1 MRKWILNSASVL
13 VGSIHMKFSKDMT
26 GEYVGYLTDESRR
39 GGCADAIAF
48 AESESDIV
56 EQMREAADAGIP
68 VTVQS
73 GRTGIAGGAVPDG
86 GRILNVSRMT
96 HFTGMRYDEDR
107 GRFHIQAQPGCT
119 LKALHEALMH
129 GGEFDTEGWSPS
141 SLAALERYR
150 QGRPQVFPPDLTE
163 AGACIGGVVACNG
176 SGARTFRY
184 GPTRPHV
191 SALRVVLVGGD
202 VLALRRGEQRA
213 VGRAFELT
221 SEGGRH
227 FSGRVPDY
235 VLPAVKNASGLHAH
249 DDMDLI
255 DLFIGSEGI
264 LGVFSEIE
272 LALTPLSAAAWGM
285 TAFLP
290 SEDVALSLVE
300 RVRANHRKAVSA
312 IEFFSAE
319 ALNLLRRQRAGNP
332 AFESLPELKAHWH
345 TAVYVELHA
354 DRESAVEEALG
365 ELCGTLAACG
375 GNPDDAWL
383 ATNQREIETFK
394 GVRHAVPE
402 SVNMLIS
409 ERKRIHPSITKLGTD
424 LSVPDGCL
432 RDVMAMY
439 HRDLRAAGL
448 DYVIFGHIGNNHLH
462 VNILP
467 ATPEDYARG
476 KTLYLDWARRVVEM
490 GGSVSAEHG
499 IGKLKTA
506 MLEIM
511 FGTDGIAQMRA
522 VKCVFDPLM
531 LLNRGTLIPQ

>member
-1 MRKWILNSASVL
+1 MRP
-13 VGSIHMKFSKDMT
+13 MKISTDMT
-26 GEYVGYLTDESRR
+26 GEFVDYLTDESRR
-39 GGCADAIAF
+39 GGCADSIAF
-48 AESESDIV
+48 AGSESDIV
-56 EQMREAADAGIP
+56 EQMREAAAAGIP

-96 HFTGMRYDEDR
+96 RFTGMRYDEELD
-107 GRFHIQAQPGCT
+107 RFHIQAQPGCT

-150 QGRPQVFPPDLTE
+150 QGRSQVFPPDLTE
-163 AGACIGGVVACNG
+163 AGACIAGVVACNG

-191 SALRVVLVGGD
+191 SALRVVLMGGE
-202 VLALRRGEQRA
+202 VLALRRGAQKT
-213 VGRAFELT
+213 VGRTFQLT
-221 SEGGRH
+221 SEGGCR
-227 FSGRVPDY
+227 FSGQVPDY
-235 VLPAVKNASGLHAH
+235 PLPAVKNASGIYAHA
-249 DDMDLI
+249 DMDPI

-272 LALTPLSAAAWGM
+272 LVLTPLSAAAWGM

-300 RVRANHRKAVSA
+300 RVRAQYRQQVAA

-319 ALNLLRRQRAGNP
+319 ALDLLRRQRAGNP
-332 AFESLPELKAHWH
+332 AFGSLPDLKGHWN
-345 TAVYVELHA
+345 TAVYVEIHG
-354 DRESAVEEALG
+354 DSESAVEEVLG
-365 ELCGTLAACG
+365 GVCGILESCG
-375 GNPDDAWL
+375 GNPDDSWL
-383 ATNQREIETFK
+383 ATNRREIETFK

-402 SVNMLIS
+402 SVNLLIS
-409 ERKRIHPSITKLGTD
+409 DRKKIHPSITKLGTD
-424 LSVPDGCL
+424 LSVPDACL
-432 RDVMAMY
+432 REVMAMY

-448 DYVIFGHIGNNHLH
+448 EYVIFGHIGNNHVH

-467 ATPEDYARG
+467 QTPDDYARG
-476 KTLYLDWARRVVEM
+476 KALYLEWARRVVSM

-511 FGTDGIAQMRA
+511 YGPEGIAQMRTL
-522 VKCVFDPLM
+522 KRVFDPSM
-531 LLNRGTLIPQ
+531 LLNRGTLFGVGATPPGERHANG